1 MRRDNPAWG
10 LGGSGE
16 ADRPCAQLWVPDLDI
31 RTFPLQHLRLKEV
44 NASEQLLK
52 SCLGN
57 FKSV

>member
-1 MRRDNPAWG
+1 MCSA
-10 LGGSGE
+10 
-16 ADRPCAQLWVPDLDI
+16 WVPDLDI

-57 FKSV
+57 LKVFDC